1 MSKKENEHEVT
12 SLLSRLRESLKRPKK
27 DLEPEV
33 IDESSPEDDLFE
45 RDLSDRLEKHLQ
57 GISEQDAEEM
67 QESTEEVPFEVE
79 ELEIVA
85 EGALDPAEAAQS
97 LAVEEIASEE
107 ATVEQ
112 TDEKMAEIFSD
123 LDALM
128 ARMTPEQRAVFE
140 AEMNDVELGAADE
153 AAEEVI
159 PNEIPLSTEIDHAAL
174 DEADGADLDE
184 PNDETESDAVELGE
198 SFFVLEN
205 QEDAVAEEPAATE
218 TAEEG
223 EIYRAA
229 ETDEEYDLPDVEA
242 FRALEARMTPEQR
255 AQFEQALQEA
265 QEAEQ
270 ADREARRTERQTATQ
285 EIPNEPE
292 VSDLPWEELPT
303 EQAMPEVETLAEVE
317 SDTAVEVAVAEEV
330 AIENE
335 LPLSEEASDTVAEDE
350 PQLIYAPPVSE
361 DEVPEENPIFM
372 VADEEEDESDMPVIK
387 VGSEPSAFTLVDPP
401 EPEPEEE
408 DEEALFA
415 SLLSR
420 MTPEQLARFR
430 EEMLVKESE
439 GNETDETP
447 GAETEESVP
456 VEEEQKV
463 IFHTSDQPE
472 EDERSYETA
481 DAPEPPA
488 EDPIEAILRDPEKL
502 DQLME
507 RLSPEQA
514 EELKRALNDE
524 IPEEDEWESIDHSME
539 EQGEPAETFEEQPT
553 FQYIIED
560 ASPVEEEPEMTVLG
574 SESMDEDSMNPDE
587 SAEDSAF
594 DASGILHD
602 GESSDEQMEDEDLY
616 SMEIS
621 EDMTDD
627 EISLMLGLGYEKEL
641 VYHLGAERVERVKMR
656 AMRTETQDPEFA
668 DAYAYE
674 GEEYRHT
681 EQNER
686 IRYRY
691 GAERRHMLV
700 RLGGTAFF
708 ALLLFLYECC
718 GVFRNAFGGIFDPA
732 HYPVIAIMAGWQLLI
747 FASLFSWKKLIRG
760 IRSAFLL
767 EPNHHAMT
775 AIIVAIVMFSNI
787 LMAIVFKGS
796 ALYLYNFPAALC
808 LLCSVLCDFADV
820 CREELTFDV
829 ISSDSKKY
837 AAEAIVLNP
846 AYTDA
851 PAEVLDE
858 ENVNPLTAKNA
869 MYVRRVGFVKNYF
882 RRTGRKTRHAQI
894 LNFVFLPLLAFAV
907 VLGIVTA
914 LIGNGTVASLNTFV
928 VTVLLCM
935 PLSYT
940 VIHTLPLFYEA
951 RRLQKQNCA
960 IVGESTV
967 EESNQY
973 STVIFEDKELF
984 PPVLIKTKGL
994 KLYENNLIY
1003 SVILKISLLF
1013 REIGGPINDVL
1024 DLDKEEM
1031 KRFIASGQAGDLAE
1045 GKVELERMTEDGV
1058 IATLSDGS
1066 CVIAGTAEFLQSRG
1080 VYVNPSTKDRQL
1092 IESGEVSILYLAF
1105 DGELGARFYVDYQPD
1120 PEFEAMSSM
1129 LSEDGFRVAVRTL
1142 DPGIRD
1148 EMIVHKCGHDT
1159 SIHTVRATVRE
1170 LTDKVSHEARVDS
1183 GLVCADDPRKMLLLF
1198 RAIRNLR
1205 RLNRFV
1211 LRLYGGALLLNMIVA
1226 IVLTACSVVG
1236 YMPSLL
1242 VSLYMLVWLSTSV
1255 VLTALFLNK

>member
-67 QESTEEVPFEVE
+67 QESTEEVQFEVE

-85 EGALDPAEAAQS
+85 EGALDLAEAEQS
-97 LAVEEIASEE
+97 LAVEEITSEE

-112 TDEKMAEIFSD
+112 TDEKMAEILSD

-159 PNEIPLSTEIDHAAL
+159 PNEIPLSVEIDHAAL
-174 DEADGADLDE
+174 DEADGTDLDE
-184 PNDETESDAVELGE
+184 PNSETESDTVELGE

-205 QEDAVAEEPAATE
+205 QEDAVAEEPAAAE

-270 ADREARRTERQTATQ
+270 ADREARRAERQTATQ

-401 EPEPEEE
+401 EPEPKEE

-430 EEMLVKESE
+430 EEMLAEESE

-488 EDPIEAILRDPEKL
+488 EDPIEAEFTAD
-502 DQLME
+502 M
-507 RLSPEQA
+507 
-514 EELKRALNDE
+514 N
-524 IPEEDEWESIDHSME
+524 
-539 EQGEPAETFEEQPT
+539 
-553 FQYIIED
+553 IE
-560 ASPVEEEPEMTVLG
+560 G
-574 SESMDEDSMNPDE
+574 
-587 SAEDSAF
+587 
-594 DASGILHD
+594 
-602 GESSDEQMEDEDLY
+602 
-616 SMEIS
+616 
-621 EDMTDD
+621 
-627 EISLMLGLGYEKEL
+627 
-641 VYHLGAERVERVKMR
+641 
-656 AMRTETQDPEFA
+656 
-668 DAYAYE
+668 
-674 GEEYRHT
+674 
-681 EQNER
+681 
-686 IRYRY
+686 
-691 GAERRHMLV
+691 
-700 RLGGTAFF
+700 
-708 ALLLFLYECC
+708 
-718 GVFRNAFGGIFDPA
+718 
-732 HYPVIAIMAGWQLLI
+732 
-747 FASLFSWKKLIRG
+747 
-760 IRSAFLL
+760 RSF
-767 EPNHHAMT
+767 
-775 AIIVAIVMFSNI
+775 
-787 LMAIVFKGS
+787 
-796 ALYLYNFPAALC
+796 
-808 LLCSVLCDFADV
+808 
-820 CREELTFDV
+820 
-829 ISSDSKKY
+829 
-837 AAEAIVLNP
+837 
-846 AYTDA
+846 
-851 PAEVLDE
+851 
-858 ENVNPLTAKNA
+858 
-869 MYVRRVGFVKNYF
+869 
-882 RRTGRKTRHAQI
+882 
-894 LNFVFLPLLAFAV
+894 
-907 VLGIVTA
+907 
-914 LIGNGTVASLNTFV
+914 
-928 VTVLLCM
+928 
-935 PLSYT
+935 
-940 VIHTLPLFYEA
+940 
-951 RRLQKQNCA
+951 
-960 IVGESTV
+960 
-967 EESNQY
+967 
-973 STVIFEDKELF
+973 
-984 PPVLIKTKGL
+984 
-994 KLYENNLIY
+994 
-1003 SVILKISLLF
+1003 
-1013 REIGGPINDVL
+1013 
-1024 DLDKEEM
+1024 
-1031 KRFIASGQAGDLAE
+1031 
-1045 GKVELERMTEDGV
+1045 
-1058 IATLSDGS
+1058 
-1066 CVIAGTAEFLQSRG
+1066 
-1080 VYVNPSTKDRQL
+1080 
-1092 IESGEVSILYLAF
+1092 
-1105 DGELGARFYVDYQPD
+1105 
-1120 PEFEAMSSM
+1120 
-1129 LSEDGFRVAVRTL
+1129 
-1142 DPGIRD
+1142 
-1148 EMIVHKCGHDT
+1148 
-1159 SIHTVRATVRE
+1159 
-1170 LTDKVSHEARVDS
+1170 
-1183 GLVCADDPRKMLLLF
+1183 
-1198 RAIRNLR
+1198 
-1205 RLNRFV
+1205 
-1211 LRLYGGALLLNMIVA
+1211 
-1226 IVLTACSVVG
+1226 
-1236 YMPSLL
+1236 
-1242 VSLYMLVWLSTSV
+1242 
-1255 VLTALFLNK
+1255 

>member
-1 MSKKENEHEVT
+1 MSKKENEHEVS

-33 IDESSPEDDLFE
+33 IDEQSPEDDLFE
-45 RDLSDRLEKHLQ
+45 RDLSDRLGKHLQ
-57 GISEQDAEEM
+57 GISEQDTEEL
-67 QESTEEVPFEVE
+67 QESVDEAPFEIE

-85 EGALDPAEAAQS
+85 EGALDPDEAEQS
-97 LAVEEIASEE
+97 LAVEETAPEDAVTEPTDDKMSE
-107 ATVEQ
+107 
-112 TDEKMAEIFSD
+112 ILSD

-140 AEMNDVELGAADE
+140 AEMNDVELEAADE

-159 PNEIPLSTEIDHAAL
+159 PNEIPLSAEIDHVAL
-174 DEADGADLDE
+174 DEADGSDLDE
-184 PNDETESDAVELGE
+184 PKDEAESDEAESSE
-198 SFFVLEN
+198 SFFAFDI
-205 QEDAVAEEPAATE
+205 QEESAEEEPAAAE
-218 TAEEG
+218 TAEDG
-223 EIYRAA
+223 EIYRAV

-265 QEAEQ
+265 QDAEREALRAEQ
-270 ADREARRTERQTATQ
+270 QAAEQ
-285 EIPNEPE
+285 EMPSEPA
-292 VSDLPWEELPT
+292 VSDLPWD
-303 EQAMPEVETLAEVE
+303 EQPAEQVAIEADPSAEAE
-317 SDTAVEVAVAEEV
+317 SDIAVEVAPEEEIEPENKPTNLEESAEAV
-330 AIENE
+330 D
-335 LPLSEEASDTVAEDE
+335 EEA

-361 DEVPEENPIFM
+361 DEIPEENTIFM
-372 VADEEEDESDMPVIK
+372 VADEEADESDMPVIK

-408 DEEALFA
+408 DAEALFA

-430 EEMLVKESE
+430 EEMLA
-439 GNETDETP
+439 DENTGDEAVEAP
-447 GAETEESVP
+447 IAETEDLSI
-456 VEEEQKV
+456 EEEEAPV
-463 IFHTSDQPE
+463 IFRAADQPE

-481 DAPEPPA
+481 DAPETPE

-514 EELKRALNDE
+514 EELKQALNEE
-524 IPEEDEWESIDHSME
+524 IPEEDEWESTDFSME
-539 EQGEPAETFEEQPT
+539 EQGESAEALEEEPAFEYT
-553 FQYIIED
+553 VED
-560 ASPVEEEPEMTVLG
+560 ASPVEEEPETTVLW
-574 SESMDEDSMNPDE
+574 SA
-587 SAEDSAF
+587 SAEESEPVDDML
-594 DASGILHD
+594 DASDAVHD
-602 GESSDEQMEDEDLY
+602 DMSADEQIEDEDLY

-691 GAERRHMLV
+691 GAERRQMLV

-747 FASLFSWKKLIRG
+747 FASVFSWKKLLRG

-767 EPNHHAMT
+767 EPDHHAMT
-775 AIIVAIVMFSNI
+775 AIVVTIVMFSNI

-796 ALYLYNFPAALC
+796 TLYLYNFPAALC

-851 PAEVLDE
+851 PTEVLDE
-858 ENVNPLTAKNA
+858 ENVNPMTARNA

-882 RRTGRKTRHAQI
+882 RRTGRKTRHAQV

-928 VTVLLCM
+928 VTILLCM

-967 EESNQY
+967 EETNQY

-1058 IATLSDGS
+1058 IATLNDGS
-1066 CVIAGTAEFLQSRG
+1066 CVVAGTAEFLQSRG
-1080 VYVNPSTKDRQL
+1080 IYVNPSIKDRQL

-1120 PEFEAMSSM
+1120 PEFEAMASM

-1142 DPGIRD
+1142 DPGICD
-1148 EMIVHKCGHDT
+1148 EMIAHKCGRDA

>member
-1 MSKKENEHEVT
+1 MSKKENEREVS

-27 DLEPEV
+27 DLESEEF
-33 IDESSPEDDLFE
+33 DEITPEDDLFE
-45 RDLSDRLEKHLQ
+45 RDLSDRLGKHFQ
-57 GISEQDAEEM
+57 DISEQDSEEM
-67 QESTEEVPFEVE
+67 REVEDEAPFEVA
-79 ELEIVA
+79 ELEIVSD
-85 EGALDPAEAAQS
+85 GTLDPDEAEIS
-97 LAVEEIASEE
+97 LQEEISEAE
-107 ATVEQ
+107 IPESAENTAAEE
-112 TDEKMAEIFSD
+112 EKIDSDDGKIAEIFSD

-140 AEMNDVELGAADE
+140 AEMNAVEIEAADE
-153 AAEEVI
+153 SVEEIVLG
-159 PNEIPLSTEIDHAAL
+159 EPLSADDADVPPSSDETE
-174 DEADGADLDE
+174 GSDLDE
-184 PNDETESDAVELGE
+184 PNEPEKSEEDLVTFDVHEGGENEMPFESENADADGIFL
-198 SFFVLEN
+198 
-205 QEDAVAEEPAATE
+205 AEETNDEYSLPD
-218 TAEEG
+218 
-223 EIYRAA
+223 A
-229 ETDEEYDLPDVEA
+229 ETL
-242 FRALEARMTPEQR
+242 RALEARMTPEQR
-255 AQFEQALQEA
+255 AQLEQALQDVE
-265 QEAEQ
+265 E
-270 ADREARRTERQTATQ
+270 TQ
-285 EIPNEPE
+285 VICAPDVSEEEIPK
-292 VSDLPWEELPT
+292 EET
-303 EQAMPEVETLAEVE
+303 
-317 SDTAVEVAVAEEV
+317 
-330 AIENE
+330 
-335 LPLSEEASDTVAEDE
+335 
-350 PQLIYAPPVSE
+350 
-361 DEVPEENPIFM
+361 IFM

-387 VGSEPSAFTLVDPP
+387 VGAEPSAFTLVDPP

-408 DEEALFA
+408 DEEALLA

-420 MTPEQLARFR
+420 MTPEQMARFR
-430 EEMLVKESE
+430 EEMLADIGADDEMASE
-439 GNETDETP
+439 CAGEDMFP
-447 GAETEESVP
+447 VSAAEESALA
-456 VEEEQKV
+456 EEKPADV
-463 IFHTSDQPE
+463 FGVSDQSE
-472 EDERSYETA
+472 EDVLPCEAA
-481 DAPEPPA
+481 DAPESSE

-514 EELKRALNDE
+514 EELKQALNGE
-524 IPEEDEWESIDHSME
+524 FAEADEWESEEFSSEHPIEPMETIEEAPISIDTME
-539 EQGEPAETFEEQPT
+539 DTSS
-553 FQYIIED
+553 I
-560 ASPVEEEPEMTVLG
+560 EEESEMTVLW
-574 SESMDEDSMNPDE
+574 SESMADPDQSPADPRWEDLE
-587 SAEDSAF
+587 SAESGAAF
-594 DASGILHD
+594 DD
-602 GESSDEQMEDEDLY
+602 MSSHEQIDEDDLY

-641 VYHLGAERVERVKMR
+641 IYHLGAERVERVKMR
-656 AMRTETQDPEFA
+656 TMRTDAQDPEFA
-668 DAYAYE
+668 DAYAYD
-674 GEEYRHT
+674 GEEYRNT

-691 GAERRHMLV
+691 GAERRQMWV

-747 FASLFSWKKLIRG
+747 FAAVFSWKKLLRG

-767 EPNHHAMT
+767 EPDHHAMT
-775 AIIVAIVMFSNI
+775 AIVVAVVMFGNI
-787 LMAIVFKGS
+787 LTAIVFKGS
-796 ALYLYNFPAALC
+796 TLYLYNFPAALC

-829 ISSDSKKY
+829 ISSDGKKY
-837 AAEAIVLNP
+837 AAEAIALNP
-846 AYTDA
+846 AFTDT
-851 PAEVLDE
+851 PADVLDE
-858 ENVNPLTAKNA
+858 DRNNSMTAKNA

-882 RRTGRKTRHAQI
+882 RRTGRKTRHAQV
-894 LNFVFLPLLAFAV
+894 LNFVFLPLFAFAV
-907 VLGIVTA
+907 VLGVVTA

-928 VTVLLCM
+928 VTILLCM

-1013 REIGGPINDVL
+1013 REIGGPINEVL

-1031 KRFIASGQAGDLAE
+1031 QRFIASGQAGNLAE
-1045 GKVELERMTEDGV
+1045 GKVELEHMTEDGV

-1066 CVIAGTAEFLQSRG
+1066 CVIAGTAEFLQARG
-1080 VYVNPSTKDRQL
+1080 IYVNPNMKDRQL
-1092 IESGEVSILYLAF
+1092 LESGEVSILYLAF

-1120 PEFEAMSSM
+1120 PEFEAMASM
-1129 LSEDGFRVAVRTL
+1129 LREDGFRVAVRTL

-1148 EMIVHKCGHDT
+1148 EMIAHKCGQDT

-1211 LRLYGGALLLNMIVA
+1211 LRLYGGALLLNMVVA
-1226 IVLTACSVVG
+1226 IILTACSVAG